1 MKRKISTI
9 TLFAFFALSGS
20 IFAQGND
27 PVLMKINGK
36 PVLKSEFEY
45 IYNKNN
51 TNNSLDKK
59 TLEEYVDLFVNFKLK
74 VEEAKTQGIDTTK
87 SFVSELSGY
96 RTQLTKPYLTDSKVE
111 EDVLVEAYNRSK
123 EDIDVSHI
131 LIRIAQGATPA
142 DTLKAWNT
150 ALSALKRL
158 QKEDFEKVAKAM
170 SEDPSAEQN
179 GGHLGY
185 ISAFRTVYPFET
197 AAYNTPVGTLSKPVR
212 SAFGYHIIKVNAR
225 RASQGEVL
233 VAHIMKF
240 TEKEIS
246 IHNDFPKIALDS
258 ISKLIEIK
266 KTKTKPIYD
275 SFAKRIASKN
285 NISKTTL
292 DSIVARIEMA
302 NRIVAKNKMAKN
314 TIDSIA
320 KCIAAG
326 DDFGKLAA
334 TYSDDKGSAAK
345 NGELP
350 WFGTGRMV
358 PEFENAAFA
367 LKKAGDISEPI
378 QSQFGWHI
386 IKLID
391 KKGLAPFDEIKAD
404 LERKVKRDERANRGQ
419 EAFTAKLRAAY
430 NYQLNKPAITEMYSL
445 VSEKV
450 AIDSAFLAK
459 SAKLS
464 KALFTFATKSYTQA
478 DFVKYLTENPTSDKA
493 IATELL
499 NDKLKAYE
507 DRELLA
513 FEDTQLEKKYPDF
526 RFLIQE
532 YHDGILLFEVSN
544 KEVWDKASKDTQ
556 GLETYFKAHKD
567 VYTWEKPHYKG
578 RVIYCKDKATLKA
591 AKAIVKKSDIDS
603 IDKYLPARLNDSI
616 QYVKIEKGLFVQ
628 GENKVV
634 DNFIFKVKEKP
645 AITAEYPLV
654 FVTGKMLKFTPED
667 YSDVRGL
674 VTADYQEYLE
684 KEWIAA
690 LRAKYPV
697 EVNQEVLKTVKKN

>member
-1 MKRKISTI
+1 MKRKISAI

-20 IFAQGND
+20 LKAQDND
-27 PVLMKINGK
+27 PVLMKINGN

-74 VEEAKTQGIDTTK
+74 VEEAKAQGIDTTK
-87 SFVSELSGY
+87 SFITELGGY
-96 RTQLTKPYLTDSKVE
+96 RSQLTKPYLTDTKVE
-111 EDVLVEAYNRSK
+111 DDILTEAYNRSK
-123 EDIDVSHI
+123 EDVDVSHI
-131 LIRIAQGATPA
+131 LIRIAPNATPA

-150 ALSALKRL
+150 IQSILKRL
-158 QKEDFEKVAKAM
+158 QKEDFAKVAKEM
-170 SEDPSAEQN
+170 SEDPSASDNN
-179 GGHLGY
+179 GQPGNSGRLGF

-197 AAYNTPVGTLSKPVR
+197 AAYNTPVGTISKPVR
-212 SAFGYHIIKVNAR
+212 SAFGYHIIKVHAR
-225 RASQGEVL
+225 RATLGEVL

-240 TEKEIS
+240 TEKGKDDR
-246 IHNDFPKIALDS
+246 NMK
-258 ISKLIEIK
+258 
-266 KTKTKPIYD
+266 
-275 SFAKRIASKN
+275 AKA
-285 NISKTTL
+285 
-292 DSIVARIEMA
+292 
-302 NRIVAKNKMAKN
+302 

-320 KCIAAG
+320 RRIAAG
-326 DDFGKLAA
+326 DDFGKLA
-334 TYSDDKGSAAK
+334 TSYSDDKGSAAK

-350 WFGTGRMV
+350 WFGSGRMV
-358 PEFENAAFA
+358 PEFESAAFS
-367 LKKAGDISEPI
+367 LKKAGDVSEPI
-378 QSQFGWHI
+378 QSQYGWHI

-391 KKGLAPFDEIKAD
+391 KKGLAPFEELKAD
-404 LERKVKRDERANRGQ
+404 LERKVKRDERANLGQ
-419 EAFTAKLRAAY
+419 DFFTAKLRTAY
-430 NYQLNKPAITEMYSL
+430 NYQLNKPSLTEMFGL
-445 VSEKV
+445 VSEKP

-459 SAKLS
+459 ATILNKP
-464 KALFTFATKSYTQA
+464 LFTFAQKSYSQA
-478 DFVKYLTENPTSDKA
+478 DFVNYLKANPTSDKA
-493 IATELL
+493 IASEMI
-499 NDKLKAYE
+499 NEKLKAFT
-507 DRELLA
+507 DSELMA

-556 GLETYFKAHKD
+556 GLEKYFKAHKE
-567 VYTWEKPHYKG
+567 VYTWEKLHYKG

-591 AKAIVKKSDIDS
+591 AKSIVKKSANDS

-616 QYVKIEKGLFVQ
+616 QYVKIEKGLYVQ
-628 GENKVV
+628 GENKMV
-634 DNFIFKVKEKP
+634 DNLVFKTKEKP
-645 AITAEYPLV
+645 TMTAEYPYV

-697 EVNQEVLKTVKKN
+697 QVNQEVLKTVKKN